1 MYGNT
6 RPINPFTLSFQ
17 GDFNHLECSFKNA
30 YFDASRA
37 PIRTALISLVLF
49 YMLFSFLDR
58 SIDPD
63 SVRRFMVLRY
73 YIIAPAALL
82 FMLFT
87 RHKSY
92 RYVFQPATAFLM
104 LFGAAG
110 IVYMI
115 ITGNSNVRMS
125 YVSGLYLVLISL
137 YAFLRIRFV
146 WALPTG
152 VIILAGYLAAV
163 LIAED
168 IPGNLVAVNMVF
180 LGSFAVLGS
189 VVCYNLELLTRREYL
204 ARVDLEL
211 ERDHLEKSVLE
222 RTEDLER
229 SHLELLDEMKERER
243 LERKFQQVQRLESLG
258 LLAAGVAHDF
268 NNILAGIQG
277 FVIIARNVEG
287 ISSEVCAHLDEVEIG
302 ARRAT
307 DLTSQ
312 LLAFSRQQQMET
324 IPVDSNELIRGLS
337 NMLERI
343 IGEHIKIRLDLSDD
357 IRNVLA
363 DPGQLEQVITN
374 LSVNARDAMPDGGE
388 LRISTMQGGGGGTIL
403 ITVSD
408 TGTGMAPEIIERVFE
423 PFFTTKETGKGTGL
437 GLATSFGIIEQLKG
451 TLSVSSAHGK
461 GTVFTIEL
469 HAATGIG

>member
-1 MYGNT
+1 MSEKS
-6 RPINPFTLSFQ
+6 RPINPFTLGFQ
-17 GDFNHLECSFKNA
+17 GDSKHLESSFRNA

-63 SVRRFMVLRY
+63 SVRRFMVIRY
-73 YIIAPAALL
+73 YIIAPSALL

-87 RHKSY
+87 RHRYY
-92 RYVFQPATAFLM
+92 RSVFQPATAFLM
-104 LFGAAG
+104 IFGAAG

-115 ITGNSNVRMS
+115 ITGNSTVRMA
-125 YVSGLYLVLISL
+125 YGSGFYLVLISL

-146 WALPTG
+146 WALPSG
-152 VIILAGYLAAV
+152 IIILSGYLVSV

-168 IPGNLVAVNMVF
+168 IPGNLLALDMTF

-189 VVCYNLELLTRREYL
+189 IVCYNLELLTRKEYL
-204 ARVDLEL
+204 ARADLEL
-211 ERDHLEKSVLE
+211 ERDNLEKSVLE

-229 SHLELLDEMKERER
+229 SHLELLDEMKEREK

-287 ISSEVCAHLDEVEIG
+287 ISSEVCTYLDEVEIG

-307 DLTSQ
+307 ELTSQ
-312 LLAFSRQQQMET
+312 LLAFSRQQKMET
-324 IPVDSNELIRGLS
+324 ILVDPNQLIRGLS
-337 NMLERI
+337 SMLERI
-343 IGEHIKIRLDLSDD
+343 IGEHIKIYLDLSDD
-357 IRNVLA
+357 IGSVLA

-374 LSVNARDAMPDGGE
+374 LSVNARDAMSDGGV
-388 LRISTMQGGGGGTIL
+388 LRISTMPGVGGTIF

-408 TGTGMAPEIIERVFE
+408 TGKGMAPETIERIFE

-451 TLSVSSAHGK
+451 TLSASSAE
-461 GTVFTIEL
+461 GTGSIFTVEL
-469 HAATGIG
+469 PLATGTD